1 MTTAKIKSDDTSIP
15 TEFCLALAAE
25 AAETAKRFFRRPI
38 GVEFKEDESPVTQA
52 DRAIETLVRDRI
64 TARYPDHGI
73 VGEEHGIEGADRG
86 RIWVIDP
93 IDGTRSFIS
102 GHPLFGFLLAH
113 LDQGVPQ
120 LGLIGMPML
129 GETYLGLRDGGA
141 SCNGKPIRASNQTL
155 LGLAT
160 VYINEGDKIATYHPA
175 LFQKLLRLG
184 RTRRF
189 GYDCYPHA
197 LLAAGHVDVVID
209 YDLKPYDFLALRP
222 VVTGAGG
229 VLTDWQGR
237 TPGLDYEGPVVSAA
251 TPELHEEVL
260 DILKDHPAPAPR
272 PGG

>member
-1 MTTAKIKSDDTSIP
+1 MTQPDSTPIP
-15 TEFCLALAAE
+15 TDFCLALAQE

-38 GVEFKEDESPVTQA
+38 GIDFKADESPVTQA
-52 DRAIETLVRDRI
+52 DRAVEALVRERI
-64 TARYPDHGI
+64 AAHYPDHGI

-113 LDQGVPQ
+113 LDRGVPQ

-141 SCNGKPIRASNQTL
+141 SCNGSPIHASNQTML
-155 LGLAT
+155 ELAT
-160 VYINEGDKIATYHPA
+160 VYINEGDKIAAQQPA
-175 LFQKLLRLG
+175 LFQKLLRIG

-189 GYDCYPHA
+189 AYDCYPHA
-197 LLAAGHVDVVID
+197 LLAAGHVDVVVD

-237 TPGLDYEGPVVSAA
+237 SPGLDYEGPVVSAA
-251 TPELHEEVL
+251 TPELHDAMLE
-260 DILKDHPAPAPR
+260 ILKDHPAPALR
-272 PGG
+272 PDG